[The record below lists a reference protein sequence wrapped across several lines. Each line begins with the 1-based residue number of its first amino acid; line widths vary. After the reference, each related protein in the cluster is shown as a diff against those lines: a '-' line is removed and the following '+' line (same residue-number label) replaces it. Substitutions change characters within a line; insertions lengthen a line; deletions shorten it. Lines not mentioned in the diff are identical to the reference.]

1 MNTDE
6 YQEINIDGTQDE
18 VCNKKKKNNGG
29 FGKGVVVGILLTAV
43 SMFLFIKVFTEAY
56 GSYIVLG
63 GGKAQIAGVGTV
75 ISENT
80 AAKLEELQQYIDLY
94 FSLDEEKEDVED
106 AMCHALV
113 DSLGDRYSAYY
124 NKEEYEEMMTSTTG
138 SYYGIGAGLSQDK
151 KTMEVTVS
159 KIYEGTP
166 SEEAGMQKDDMI
178 LMVEDIDATT
188 MELSELVQH
197 IRGEEGTTVHLTIY
211 RPSTE
216 ELMELDVER
225 RNVVLPSVSSQMLTE
240 KVGYIEV
247 SDFQKNTPDQFKE
260 AIKALQEQGMEKMVV
275 DLRNN
280 PGGLVTSV
288 VAMLDEL
295 LPEGVV
301 VYTEDKYGN
310 RTDYTSDE
318 EHQMNIPLVVLVNE
332 NSASASEIFAGAI
345 QDTGYGTILGTT
357 TFGKGIVQSIW
368 GLPSGGAIKLTT
380 AKYFTP
386 NGNNIHGKGIVPDV
400 ELPYEFL
407 GGENDAYSVEFD
419 NQIQKAIEIL
429 Q

>member
-63 GGKAQIAGVGTV
+63 GGKAQIAGVGTI

-240 KVGYIEV
+240 KVGYIEI

-260 AIKALQEQGMEKMVV
+260 AIKTLQEQGMEKMVV

-318 EHQMNIPLVVLVNE
+318 EHQMNIPMVVLVNE

-345 QDTGYGTILGTT
+345 QDTGYETIPGTT
-357 TFGKGIVQSIW
+357 TSGNGNVQSIW

-407 GGENDAYSVEFD
+407 GGENDAYSGEFD

>member
-1 MNTDE
+1 M
-6 YQEINIDGTQDE
+6 I
-18 VCNKKKKNNGG
+18 
-29 FGKGVVVGILLTAV
+29 
-43 SMFLFIKVFTEAY
+43 
-56 GSYIVLG
+56 
-63 GGKAQIAGVGTV
+63 
-75 ISENT
+75 
-80 AAKLEELQQYIDLY
+80 
-94 FSLDEEKEDVED
+94 
-106 AMCHALV
+106 
-113 DSLGDRYSAYY
+113 
-124 NKEEYEEMMTSTTG
+124 STTG

-197 IRGEEGTTVHLTIY
+197 IRGEEGTTVHLTVY

-247 SDFQKNTPDQFKE
+247 SDFQKDTPDEFKE

-318 EHQMNIPLVVLVNE
+318 EHQMNIPMVVLVNE

>member
-240 KVGYIEV
+240 KVGYIEI

-318 EHQMNIPLVVLVNE
+318 EHQMNIPMVVLVNE

-345 QDTGYGTILGTT
+345 PGMEQSWEPQPLEKELYSL
-357 TFGKGIVQSIW
+357 FGDCQAAE
-368 GLPSGGAIKLTT
+368 PSSSPPPNTSPQTAITST
-380 AKYFTP
+380 
-386 NGNNIHGKGIVPDV
+386 
-400 ELPYEFL
+400 E
-407 GGENDAYSVEFD
+407 
-419 NQIQKAIEIL
+419 KASSRM
-429 Q
+429 

>member
-18 VCNKKKKNNGG
+18 VCDKKKKNNGG

-63 GGKAQIAGVGTV
+63 GGKAQIAGVGTI

-94 FSLDEEKEDVED
+94 FSLDEEKKDVED

-124 NKEEYEEMMTSTTG
+124 NKEEYEEMMISTTG

-225 RNVVLPSVSSQMLTE
+225 RNVTLPSVSSQMLTE

-247 SDFQKNTPDQFKE
+247 SDFQKDTPDEFKE

-318 EHQMNIPLVVLVNE
+318 EHQMNIPMVVLVNE

-407 GGENDAYSVEFD
+407 GGENDTYSVEFD

>member
-18 VCNKKKKNNGG
+18 VYNKKKKNNGG

-240 KVGYIEV
+240 KVGYIEI

-318 EHQMNIPLVVLVNE
+318 EHQMNIPMVVLVNE

-400 ELPYEFL
+400 ELTYEFL